1 MVINMAHQK
10 VELHKY
16 SLAEELISSIS
27 HGVGTGLAIA
37 ALVVG
42 VVLSVLYNDVLCVIS
57 VAIYGGTLVILYLM
71 STIYHGLR
79 PNNAKRVFRVIDHCS
94 VFLLIAGTYTPFTL
108 VTLRGPL
115 GWSIFVV
122 VWGSAALGIALNA
135 INMKRFSKFSMICY
149 IAMGWA
155 IVFAS
160 LPLYKQIGFGGMS
173 LLLIGGI
180 AYTIGAVLYGIGK
193 KKKYI
198 HSVWHFFVL
207 AGSIFNY
214 FSILFY
220 VILGK

>member
-1 MVINMAHQK
+1 MLIMAHQK
-10 VELHKY
+10 IELHKY

-27 HGVGTGLAIA
+27 HGVGAGLAIA
-37 ALVVG
+37 ALVIG
-42 VVLSVLYNDVLCVIS
+42 VVFSTLYNNAWCVLS
-57 VAIYGGTLVILYLM
+57 VAIYGATLVILYLM
-71 STIYHGLR
+71 STIYHGLH
-79 PNNAKRVFRVIDHCS
+79 PGSAKKVFRVIDHCA

-108 VTLRGPL
+108 VSLHGSL
-115 GWSIFVV
+115 GFTIFGV
-122 VWGSAALGIALNA
+122 VWGSAALGITLNA
-135 INMKRFSKFSMICY
+135 IDMKRFAKFSMVCY
-149 IAMGWA
+149 LAISWA
-155 IVFAS
+155 VILAFA
-160 LPLYKQIGFGGMS
+160 PLYKQIKLGGMA

-180 AYTIGAVLYGIGK
+180 FYTIGAVLYGIGK